1 MIPTPEGIYRLTGG
15 NCLVMDQIL
24 LKISPWPKVPAGGA
38 SQASSISEETCRLFL
53 LLSFGFLDLSWSSLK
68 GPLCFLATSS
78 SLHFSDLI
86 HVQFSMGILVF
97 LVSHYAISEQIICG
111 PFFSYKQKEGVRTKH
126 TGPHSLM
133 T

>member
-1 MIPTPEGIYRLTGG
+1 
-15 NCLVMDQIL
+15 
-24 LKISPWPKVPAGGA
+24 
-38 SQASSISEETCRLFL
+38 
-53 LLSFGFLDLSWSSLK
+53 LDLSWSSLK